1 MRIALFGQAAF
12 GKDVFDALIEAGEQ
26 IVGVSTPREREG
38 TPADPLREAAE
49 GIGLPTIPTRELRKE
64 QPFEA
69 YRAWEPELIVFAF
82 VTDIVRSNVLET
94 ATHGAIQ
101 YHPSLLPKHRGRSAM
116 NWPIIAGATTTGLTI
131 FWVDEGVDTGPILLQ
146 REVAILP
153 DDTVGSLYFE
163 RLYPM
168 GIEALVEG
176 VRLVREGAAPRI
188 EQDHDAASYDP
199 PAGPEHGAVD
209 WSRPG
214 TVVHN
219 HIRGC
224 EPQPGAY
231 ASLRGVA
238 IRLFG
243 SHFEPGHPGQQP
255 GVVVDGDGDGAVT
268 VAAIGGT
275 IRLARAQSTGRKVPA
290 VALLSIG
297 DRLERGE
304 PPASD

>member
-1 MRIALFGQAAF
+1 MRIVLFGQQAF
-12 GKDVFDALIEAGEQ
+12 GKDVFEKLREAGED
-26 IVGVSTPREREG
+26 IIAVSTPRLDGRS
-38 TPADPLREAAE
+38 DPLAEAAAE
-49 GIGLPTIPTRELRKE
+49 VELPNIETPSLRRDGPY
-64 QPFEA
+64 QQ
-69 YRAWEPELIVFAF
+69 YLDLQPELLVFAF
-82 VTDIVRSNVLET
+82 VTDIVRKRVLEA

-101 YHPSLLPKHRGRSAM
+101 YHPSLLPEHRGRTAM
-116 NWPIIAGATTTGLTI
+116 NWPIIEGKTKTGLTI
-131 FWVDEGVDTGPILLQ
+131 FWVDEGIDTGPILLQ
-146 REVAILP
+146 REVEILP

-168 GIEALVEG
+168 GIEAMVEG

-188 EQDHDAASYDP
+188 EQDHDRASYDP

-231 ASLRGVA
+231 ASLRGDA

-243 SHFEPGHPGQQP
+243 SHFEPGHPGEQP
-255 GVVVDGDGDGAVT
+255 GVVVDADGGGAVT

-275 IRLARAQSTGRKVPA
+275 IRLGRVQTTGRKVPA
-290 VALLSIG
+290 VELLSIG